1 MKLTGIR
8 LSRRQAIGTAAGTA
22 LGAAALVYGLEE
34 IAFSPKAAV
43 SAGGWPS
50 PLGDKRAMAAHLLRR
65 AGFGYSEADLD
76 AAAAMSY
83 DDLVDHV
90 VGQQPVALP
99 VPADVTNHTQLASAW
114 YAQMATTT
122 AQFPER
128 MALFWHGVLTSD
140 FRNANRLPFVY
151 QQNLLYRDAGLSDL
165 RSLLSRV
172 TKDPLMMRYL
182 NLDASS
188 AASPNENYARELMEL
203 FTLGPGNFTE
213 SDVREAA
220 RALSGLRIQLFD
232 SSGARMTPP
241 KYTKGDRQAY
251 SAQINTLVKSGAS
264 FRGTLVSRVHDS
276 GSKSFLGHTGNLG
289 ADDVIDI
296 VLAQPACA
304 PFVTRRALTYFA
316 TPNPSSADVN
326 AVAMQFRDSKYDLR
340 TLMRAI
346 FRSSAFT
353 SAANYRSLLRSPTD
367 YMVATM
373 RALNRPALTAIAVR
387 SAAGMDQVLY
397 DPPNVAGWPNSSG
410 WVSSSTLLARIN
422 FATAATA
429 RVTALPD
436 PTAAMRSQLDNV
448 VGKDTS
454 AAFAAAHS
462 DGDRWFAL
470 LASPE
475 FQLK

>member
-1 MKLTGIR
+1 MNLTGIR

-34 IAFSPKAAV
+34 IASSPKAAV

-50 PLGDKRAMAAHLLRR
+50 PLGDQRAMAAHLLRR
-65 AGFGYSEADLD
+65 AGFGYSEAELD
-76 AAAAMSY
+76 AASAMSY
-83 DDLVDHV
+83 NDLVDHV
-90 VGQQPVALP
+90 VAQQPVALAA
-99 VPADVTNHTQLASAW
+99 PADVTNHTLLASAW
-114 YAQMATTT
+114 YTHMATTT

-140 FRNANRLPFVY
+140 FRNAARLPFVY
-151 QQNLLYRDAGLSDL
+151 QQNLLYRDAGLADL
-165 RSLLSRV
+165 RSLLSQV
-172 TKDPLMMRYL
+172 TRDPLMMRYL
-182 NLDASS
+182 NLDAST

-203 FTLGPGNFTE
+203 FTLGPGNYTE

-220 RALSGLRIQLFD
+220 RALSGLRILLFD
-232 SSGARMTPP
+232 SSGARIAPP
-241 KYTKGDRQAY
+241 KYTKGNLQAY
-251 SAQINTLVKSGAS
+251 SAQINTLVKSGAT
-264 FRGTLVSRVHDS
+264 FRGTLVPRVHDS
-276 GSKSFLGHTGNLG
+276 ASKSFLGHTGNLG
-289 ADDVIDI
+289 PDDVIDI

-304 PFVTRRALTYFA
+304 PFVTRRAMTYFA
-316 TPNPSSADVN
+316 SPDLSAADVN
-326 AVAMQFRDSKYDLR
+326 AVATQFRDSKYDVR
-340 TLMRAI
+340 TLMRSI

-373 RALNRPALTAIAVR
+373 RALNHPTLTAVAVR

-397 DPPNVAGWPNSSG
+397 DPPNVAGWPTSSG

-429 RVTALPD
+429 RSTALPD
-436 PTAAMRSQLDNV
+436 PAAAMRTQLDNV

-454 AAFAAAHS
+454 AAFAAAKS
-462 DGDRWFAL
+462 AGDRWFAL